1 MKRVAYEE
9 MVAQFTRVLEKHG
22 FTPSDAKDAA
32 VIFAQNSLSGVY
44 SHGLNRFPRVVSY
57 LEKGE
62 IDPLA
67 RAECISRMGS
77 MERWDGHRGFGP
89 LNAQR
94 AMERACALAKEN
106 GVGIVA
112 LGNNNHWMRG
122 GTYGWLAAE
131 KGCIGICWSNTAPN
145 MPAWGAKDCRIGN
158 NPLILAVPRSDGQH
172 VMVDC
177 ALSQFSYGKLEST
190 RLAGR
195 QLPVPGGCDEDGQLT
210 TDPAAIEKSGRAL
223 PIGYWK
229 GSGLSILLDL
239 IATLLSGGN
248 AVNTIG
254 TFGDEIG
261 LTQIMIAID
270 PTKFGTVEEND
281 AVINAILADIK
292 ASTPARPD
300 GEVRWPGEGMLRT
313 IKENREL
320 GVPVVEEI
328 WESVLK
334 M

>member
-22 FTPSDAKDAA
+22 FTPADAKDAA

-131 KGCIGICWSNTAPN
+131 KAASASAGRTPPPICLPGAPKTAASAITRSSSLSPAPTASTSWWTAP
-145 MPAWGAKDCRIGN
+145 
-158 NPLILAVPRSDGQH
+158 
-172 VMVDC
+172 
-177 ALSQFSYGKLEST
+177 
-190 RLAGR
+190 
-195 QLPVPGGCDEDGQLT
+195 
-210 TDPAAIEKSGRAL
+210 
-223 PIGYWK
+223 
-229 GSGLSILLDL
+229 
-239 IATLLSGGN
+239 
-248 AVNTIG
+248 
-254 TFGDEIG
+254 
-261 LTQIMIAID
+261 
-270 PTKFGTVEEND
+270 
-281 AVINAILADIK
+281 
-292 ASTPARPD
+292 
-300 GEVRWPGEGMLRT
+300 
-313 IKENREL
+313 
-320 GVPVVEEI
+320 
-328 WESVLK
+328 
-334 M
+334 

>member
-22 FTPSDAKDAA
+22 FTPADAKDAA

-122 GTYGWLAAE
+122 GTYGWLA
-131 KGCIGICWSNTAPN
+131 GSCP
-145 MPAWGAKDCRIGN
+145 
-158 NPLILAVPRSDGQH
+158 
-172 VMVDC
+172 
-177 ALSQFSYGKLEST
+177 Y
-190 RLAGR
+190 
-195 QLPVPGGCDEDGQLT
+195 
-210 TDPAAIEKSGRAL
+210 PAAATRTASSRQTPPPSKRAAAHCPSATGRAAA
-223 PIGYWK
+223 
-229 GSGLSILLDL
+229 SLSCWI
-239 IATLLSGGN
+239 
-248 AVNTIG
+248 
-254 TFGDEIG
+254 
-261 LTQIMIAID
+261 
-270 PTKFGTVEEND
+270 
-281 AVINAILADIK
+281 
-292 ASTPARPD
+292 
-300 GEVRWPGEGMLRT
+300 
-313 IKENREL
+313 
-320 GVPVVEEI
+320 
-328 WESVLK
+328 
-334 M
+334 

>member
-22 FTPSDAKDAA
+22 FTPADAKDAA

-122 GTYGWLAAE
+122 GTYGWQAAASASA
-131 KGCIGICWSNTAPN
+131 GRTPPPICLPGAPKTAASAITRSSSLSPAPTASTSWWTAP
-145 MPAWGAKDCRIGN
+145 
-158 NPLILAVPRSDGQH
+158 
-172 VMVDC
+172 
-177 ALSQFSYGKLEST
+177 
-190 RLAGR
+190 
-195 QLPVPGGCDEDGQLT
+195 
-210 TDPAAIEKSGRAL
+210 
-223 PIGYWK
+223 
-229 GSGLSILLDL
+229 
-239 IATLLSGGN
+239 
-248 AVNTIG
+248 
-254 TFGDEIG
+254 
-261 LTQIMIAID
+261 
-270 PTKFGTVEEND
+270 
-281 AVINAILADIK
+281 
-292 ASTPARPD
+292 
-300 GEVRWPGEGMLRT
+300 
-313 IKENREL
+313 
-320 GVPVVEEI
+320 
-328 WESVLK
+328 
-334 M
+334 

>member
-22 FTPSDAKDAA
+22 FTPADAKDAA

-131 KGCIGICWSNTAPN
+131 KAASA
-145 MPAWGAKDCRIGN
+145 
-158 NPLILAVPRSDGQH
+158 S
-172 VMVDC
+172 
-177 ALSQFSYGKLEST
+177 
-190 RLAGR
+190 AGR
-195 QLPVPGGCDEDGQLT
+195 TPPPICLLGAPKTAASAITRSSSLS
-210 TDPAAIEKSGRAL
+210 PA
-223 PIGYWK
+223 
-229 GSGLSILLDL
+229 
-239 IATLLSGGN
+239 
-248 AVNTIG
+248 
-254 TFGDEIG
+254 
-261 LTQIMIAID
+261 
-270 PTKFGTVEEND
+270 PTV
-281 AVINAILADIK
+281 
-292 ASTPARPD
+292 STS
-300 GEVRWPGEGMLRT
+300 W
-313 IKENREL
+313 
-320 GVPVVEEI
+320 
-328 WESVLK
+328 
-334 M
+334 

>member
-1 MKRVAYEE
+1 M
-9 MVAQFTRVLEKHG
+9 
-22 FTPSDAKDAA
+22 
-32 VIFAQNSLSGVY
+32 IFAQNSLSGVY

-131 KGCIGICWSNTAPN
+131 KGCIGICWSNTPPICLPGAPKL
-145 MPAWGAKDCRIGN
+145 PHRH

-172 VMVDC
+172 VMV
-177 ALSQFSYGKLEST
+177 
-190 RLAGR
+190 
-195 QLPVPGGCDEDGQLT
+195 
-210 TDPAAIEKSGRAL
+210 AA
-223 PIGYWK
+223 P
-229 GSGLSILLDL
+229 
-239 IATLLSGGN
+239 
-248 AVNTIG
+248 
-254 TFGDEIG
+254 
-261 LTQIMIAID
+261 
-270 PTKFGTVEEND
+270 
-281 AVINAILADIK
+281 
-292 ASTPARPD
+292 
-300 GEVRWPGEGMLRT
+300 
-313 IKENREL
+313 
-320 GVPVVEEI
+320 
-328 WESVLK
+328 
-334 M
+334 

>member
-22 FTPSDAKDAA
+22 FPPADAKDAA

-131 KGCIGICWSNTAPN
+131 PPPICLLGAPKTAASAITRSSSLS
-145 MPAWGAKDCRIGN
+145 PA
-158 NPLILAVPRSDGQH
+158 PTV
-172 VMVDC
+172 
-177 ALSQFSYGKLEST
+177 ST
-190 RLAGR
+190 
-195 QLPVPGGCDEDGQLT
+195 
-210 TDPAAIEKSGRAL
+210 S
-223 PIGYWK
+223 W
-229 GSGLSILLDL
+229 
-239 IATLLSGGN
+239 
-248 AVNTIG
+248 
-254 TFGDEIG
+254 
-261 LTQIMIAID
+261 
-270 PTKFGTVEEND
+270 
-281 AVINAILADIK
+281 
-292 ASTPARPD
+292 
-300 GEVRWPGEGMLRT
+300 
-313 IKENREL
+313 
-320 GVPVVEEI
+320 
-328 WESVLK
+328 
-334 M
+334 

>member
-9 MVAQFTRVLEKHG
+9 MVAQFTRVLGKHG

-122 GTYGWLAAE
+122 GTYGWQAADA
-131 KGCIGICWSNTAPN
+131 GCIGICWSNTCPN
-145 MPAWGAKDCRIGN
+145 MPAWGAKDNHIGN
-158 NPLILAVPRSDGQH
+158 NPLILAVPRSNGEH
-172 VMVDC
+172 IMVDC
-177 ALSQFSYGKLEST
+177 ALSQFSYGKLET
-190 RLAGR
+190 MRLAGK
-195 QLPVPGGCDEDGQLT
+195 QLPVVGGYDADGSLT
-210 TDPAAIEKSGRAL
+210 TDPAAIVETRRMI

-229 GSGLSILLDL
+229 GSGLSILLDMIGTIL
-239 IATLLSGGN
+239 TGANSV
-248 AVNTIG
+248 ATIG
-254 TFGDEIG
+254 TFGDEVG

-270 PTKFGTVEEND
+270 PAKFQSADLTD
-281 AVINAILADIK
+281 AVIDAIAADV
-292 ASTPARPD
+292 ASSEPAEPGR
-300 GEVRWPGEGMLRT
+300 EVRCPGMGEHRSR
-313 IKENREL
+313 KENMEL
-320 GVPVVEEI
+320 GIPAAEEK
-328 WESVLK
+328 WAEVLA

>member
-122 GTYGWLAAE
+122 GTYGWLAE
-131 KGCIGICWSNTAPN
+131 KAASASAGRTPPPICLLGAPKTAASAITRSFSLSLAPTASTSWWTAP
-145 MPAWGAKDCRIGN
+145 
-158 NPLILAVPRSDGQH
+158 
-172 VMVDC
+172 
-177 ALSQFSYGKLEST
+177 
-190 RLAGR
+190 
-195 QLPVPGGCDEDGQLT
+195 
-210 TDPAAIEKSGRAL
+210 
-223 PIGYWK
+223 
-229 GSGLSILLDL
+229 
-239 IATLLSGGN
+239 
-248 AVNTIG
+248 
-254 TFGDEIG
+254 
-261 LTQIMIAID
+261 
-270 PTKFGTVEEND
+270 
-281 AVINAILADIK
+281 
-292 ASTPARPD
+292 
-300 GEVRWPGEGMLRT
+300 
-313 IKENREL
+313 
-320 GVPVVEEI
+320 
-328 WESVLK
+328 
-334 M
+334 